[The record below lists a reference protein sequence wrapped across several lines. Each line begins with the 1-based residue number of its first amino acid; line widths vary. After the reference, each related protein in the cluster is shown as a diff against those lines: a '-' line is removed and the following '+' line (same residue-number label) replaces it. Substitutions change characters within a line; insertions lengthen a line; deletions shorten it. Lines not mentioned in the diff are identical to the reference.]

1 MGGDIVRNHGLP
13 LRTLGRLRDVVG
25 AFRSLEP
32 NLPAAYIDT
41 YLAVVLK
48 PGLGPTDYA
57 AMLGTIQPTA
67 SRLLME
73 VGDNPRSRLAPLNL
87 VEHRPHP
94 ESRRQ
99 IQYHLT
105 PKGYAF
111 AYRVGMMLQGR
122 QAPWESQETG

>member
-1 MGGDIVRNHGLP
+1 MGGEITGNHGLP
-13 LRTLGRLRDVVG
+13 LRTLGRLRDAVG
-25 AFRSLEP
+25 TFRGLEP
-32 NLPAAYIDT
+32 NLPAAYIDA
-41 YLAVVLK
+41 YLAVALK
-48 PGLGPTDYA
+48 PGLGPSDYA
-57 AMLGTIQPTA
+57 VMLGTIQPTA

-73 VGDNPRSRLAPLNL
+73 IGDNPRNRADRLNL

-105 PKGYAF
+105 PKGYAL

-122 QAPWESQETG
+122 QAPWES